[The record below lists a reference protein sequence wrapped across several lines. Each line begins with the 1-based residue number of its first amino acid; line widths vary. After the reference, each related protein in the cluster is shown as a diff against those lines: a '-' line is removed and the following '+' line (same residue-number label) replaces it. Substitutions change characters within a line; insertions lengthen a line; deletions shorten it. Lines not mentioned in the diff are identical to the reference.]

1 MSGARRA
8 LRATVARLV
17 ERWRGWRRSVARR
30 RAAERALDALFQDPR
45 RLAGSSLRPDQRPRC
60 QLLDLS
66 AAPERIGF
74 GIVRHPRPY
83 PFSRQHHAVVELWC
97 YEPASGRL
105 ERVRGVN
112 LTRRAGEDDA
122 SGPFAAPP

>member
-1 MSGARRA
+1 MTARGAGIWAA
-8 LRATVARLV
+8 LRQ
-17 ERWRGWRRSVARR
+17 RWRTWRAQALRR
-30 RAAERALDALFQDPR
+30 RAAERALDELFRDGQ
-45 RLAGSSLRPDQRPRC
+45 RLAGTSLRPDQRTRC

-83 PFSRQHHAVVELWC
+83 PFSRQRHAVVELWC
-97 YEPASGRL
+97 YEPARGRL
-105 ERVRGVN
+105 ARVRGVN

-122 SGPFAAPP
+122 SGSFAPLP